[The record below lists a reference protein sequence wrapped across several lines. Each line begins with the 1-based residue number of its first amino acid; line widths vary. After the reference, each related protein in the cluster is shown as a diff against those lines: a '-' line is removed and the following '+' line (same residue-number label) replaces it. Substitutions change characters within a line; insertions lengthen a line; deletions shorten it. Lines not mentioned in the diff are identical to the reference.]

1 MKFTEAGEVVV
12 HGSLVEETDYDA
24 VIRFAV
30 TDTGIGIAP
39 EIQEK
44 LFQSFS
50 QADSSTTRRYGGTGL
65 GLAISKGLV
74 QMMGGAIGV
83 ESSPGHGSTFWF
95 TVRLL
100 KRSAPPTVTPVDLAA
115 LQQLRILGVDDNATN
130 RAILAAQ
137 LTTWGM
143 HVHCVSNAPQALELL
158 RTAQRD
164 GRPYDLAI
172 VDHLMP
178 EMDGMEMA
186 RAIRADS
193 ALAGLRLVLLTSV
206 GYRGWAAQ
214 ARDAGFGALLL
225 KPIRQSQL
233 YDCIAMVMGVP
244 QEPAPTR
251 LITRHTLREAK
262 QARVRAHVLVVE
274 DNLVNQKVAVRL
286 LENMGCRVDVAAN
299 GHEAVEASD
308 RNPYDCI
315 FMDCQMP
322 ELDGYEATGLIRRR
336 EAGAGAGSHVPII
349 AMTANALEG
358 DRERCL
364 AVGMDDYVSKPV
376 KRDELESTL
385 ERWAP
390 PSQDAR

>member
-1 MKFTEAGEVVV
+1 
-12 HGSLVEETDYDA
+12 
-24 VIRFAV
+24 
-30 TDTGIGIAP
+30 
-39 EIQEK
+39 
-44 LFQSFS
+44 
-50 QADSSTTRRYGGTGL
+50 
-65 GLAISKGLV
+65 
-74 QMMGGAIGV
+74 
-83 ESSPGHGSTFWF
+83 
-95 TVRLL
+95 
-100 KRSAPPTVTPVDLAA
+100 
-115 LQQLRILGVDDNATN
+115 
-130 RAILAAQ
+130 
-137 LTTWGM
+137 
-143 HVHCVSNAPQALELL
+143 
-158 RTAQRD
+158 
-164 GRPYDLAI
+164 
-172 VDHLMP
+172 
-178 EMDGMEMA
+178 
-186 RAIRADS
+186 
-193 ALAGLRLVLLTSV
+193 
-206 GYRGWAAQ
+206 
-214 ARDAGFGALLL
+214 
-225 KPIRQSQL
+225 
-233 YDCIAMVMGVP
+233 MVMGVP

>member
-1 MKFTEAGEVVV
+1 VVV
-12 HGSLVEETDYDA
+12 HGSVVEETDYDA
-24 VIRFAV
+24 LIRFAV

-39 EIQEK
+39 DAREK

-74 QMMGGAIGV
+74 EMMGGTIGV
-83 ESSPGHGSTFWF
+83 ESSPRQGSTFWF

-100 KRSAPPTVTPVDLAA
+100 KRSAPPTVTPVDLAG
-115 LQQLRILGVDDNATN
+115 LRQLRILGVDDNATN
-130 RAILAAQ
+130 RAVLTSQ
-137 LTTWGM
+137 LTAWGM
-143 HVHCVSNAPQALELL
+143 HVNCVSNAPQALEQL

-172 VDHLMP
+172 LDHQMP
-178 EMDGMEMA
+178 DMDGMMMA

-214 ARDAGFGALLL
+214 AQDAGFSALLL

-233 YDCIAMVMGVP
+233 YDCIAMVMGGP
-244 QEPAPTR
+244 HEPAPTR
-251 LITRHTLREAK
+251 LITRHTLREAQ

-274 DNLVNQKVAVRL
+274 DNLVNQKVAVRM
-286 LENMGCRVDVAAN
+286 LEKMGCRVDVAAN
-299 GHEAVEASD
+299 GHEAVEASA
-308 RNPYDCI
+308 RNTYDCI

-322 ELDGYEATGLIRRR
+322 ELDGYEATGVIRRR
-336 EAGAGAGSHVPII
+336 EAGAGAGWHVSII
-349 AMTANALEG
+349 AMTANAMEG

-364 AVGMDDYVSKPV
+364 AAGMDDYVSKPV

-385 ERWAP
+385 EKWAQ
-390 PSQDAR
+390 PSKDTR

>member
-50 QADSSTTRRYGGTGL
+50 QADSSTSRRYGGTGL

-74 QMMGGAIGV
+74 EMMGGTIGV
-83 ESSPGHGSTFWF
+83 ESSPGHGSTFSF

-100 KRSAPPTVTPVDLAA
+100 KRSAPPTVTPVDLAG

-137 LTTWGM
+137 LTSWGM
-143 HVHCVSNAPQALELL
+143 HVHCVSNAPRALELL

-178 EMDGMEMA
+178 EMDGMTMA

-214 ARDAGFGALLL
+214 AQDAGFGALLL

-244 QEPAPTR
+244 QQPAPAR

-262 QARVRAHVLVVE
+262 QARVRAHVLVVD
-274 DNLVNQKVAVRL
+274 DNLVNQTVAVRT

-299 GHEAVEASD
+299 GHEAVEASA
-308 RNPYDCI
+308 RNTYDCI

-322 ELDGYEATGLIRRR
+322 EMDGYEATGVIRRR
-336 EAGAGAGSHVPII
+336 EAQAGAGSHVPII
-349 AMTANALEG
+349 AMTANAMEG

-364 AVGMDDYVSKPV
+364 AAGMDDYVSKPAR
-376 KRDELESTL
+376 RDELESTL
-385 ERWAP
+385 ETWAR
-390 PSQDAR
+390 PSKDAR